1 MSRRRKR
8 TQRRREH
15 HGSHPNARNDRG
27 TTNAKLHAKARAA
40 ERYGLDLTNA
50 DLLTMARSIRQGD
63 SRFITKQP
71 LGREIHVLTHQGVK
85 LAVLYDPKNHVV
97 LSTLP
102 SDHRELTKRRINLV
116 DPRLA
121 PLAQLAGLEPE

>member
-1 MSRRRKR
+1 MSRRRKK

-27 TTNAKLHAKARAA
+27 TTNAKLHAKVRAA

-63 SRFITKQP
+63 SRFVAKQP

-85 LAVLYDPKNHVV
+85 LAVLYDPKNRVV

-102 SDHRELTKRRINLV
+102 SDHRELTKRNVNLV

-121 PLAQLAGLEPE
+121 ALSSINLGE